1 MSFPPPSAASPTG
14 EGGGGQG
21 LDPISPDHG
30 INPAA
35 PSGVGRVPAPPT
47 DEPREQ
53 ATTRPP
59 CSTSSDSRQ
68 AEGPSSMPSAS
79 GEGNDVALDIHFD
92 PISLKVSRRQQLQPT
107 VNASRH
113 MPIEL
118 VQYCWSVP
126 SEKNVQ
132 ICSHVSINPCLMA
145 GAEGPA

>member
-1 MSFPPPSAASPTG
+1 
-14 EGGGGQG
+14 
-21 LDPISPDHG
+21 
-30 INPAA
+30 
-35 PSGVGRVPAPPT
+35 
-47 DEPREQ
+47 
-53 ATTRPP
+53 
-59 CSTSSDSRQ
+59 
-68 AEGPSSMPSAS
+68 MPSAS